1 MTLTI
6 LFGLFVLFHRR
17 CQLNRYLEKVD
28 DLKAAGVRA
37 TVFAN
42 VTSHH
47 DDKQYNVTAR
57 AFFFDKYVSIYLN
70 FFAPSPFP
78 LARWMK

>member
-57 AFFFDKYVSIYLN
+57 AFFLINLSLFI
-70 FFAPSPFP
+70 
-78 LARWMK
+78 

>member
-42 VTSHH
+42 VT
-47 DDKQYNVTAR
+47 
-57 AFFFDKYVSIYLN
+57 
-70 FFAPSPFP
+70 
-78 LARWMK
+78 